1 MKNRQQFMQRFLTGI
16 ALFTPLASI
25 AANSNVAVTA
35 NLIPGIVITKNSD
48 LAFGNLSPIATAG
61 TVTMDTANNRTQT
74 GGILLLSSG
83 SGNSATFSLAGNNS
97 AVFVVT
103 LPSSVT
109 LTGPSGATMNVDTFV
124 SNPLTSGTF
133 SSTGSGSLA
142 IGATLHVAA
151 AQTTGAYTGSF
162 VLNVEQQ

>member
-1 MKNRQQFMQRFLTGI
+1 MKNTQQFMQRFLTGM
-16 ALFTPLASI
+16 ALLTPLASI
-25 AANSNVAVTA
+25 AANSNVGVTA
-35 NLIPGIVITKNSD
+35 NLIPAIVITKNSD

-61 TVTMDTANNRTQT
+61 TVIMDAANNRTQT
-74 GGILLLSSG
+74 GGILLLSSDA
-83 SGNSATFSLAGNNS
+83 GNSATFSLAGNNS
-97 AVFVVT
+97 GVFVVT

-109 LTGPSGATMNVDTFV
+109 LTGPGGASMAVDTFI
-124 SNPLTSGTF
+124 SNPSTSGTF
-133 SSTGSGSLA
+133 SSTGSSSLA